1 MGYIADVGMPRG
13 IKDCQ
18 DISHSALL
26 GPSAVALFGHYPK
39 PAMRET
45 VQLEVYFSGRV
56 QGVGFRYRV
65 KSLSTG
71 YYVTG
76 TVRNLADGRVHMMAE
91 GEKAELEDF
100 LRAILESELG
110 SHIRNFSQDWHSATG
125 SLKGF
130 EIIR

>member
-1 MGYIADVGMPRG
+1 MGIPLG

-18 DISHSALL
+18 VISHSGLL
-26 GPSAVALFGHYPK
+26 PFRRLPHPGRYPK
-39 PAMRET
+39 PAMREA
-45 VQLEVYFSGRV
+45 VQLEVHFSGHV

-76 TVRNLADGRVHMMAE
+76 TVRNLSDGRVHMIAE
-91 GEKAELEDF
+91 GEKSELDDF

-110 SHIRNFSQDWHSATG
+110 SHIRNFSQDWQSASG